1 LQLLLNRYL
10 AVEPMGGWL
19 DAFDKSGQPT
29 AKAMPTSTLYH
40 LFLAFA
46 EVLRVADRLKAQ

>member
-1 LQLLLNRYL
+1 L
-10 AVEPMGGWL
+10 GGWL
-19 DAFDKSGQPT
+19 DAFDQAGKAT
-29 AKAMPTSTLYH
+29 AKAMPTSTFYH

>member
-1 LQLLLNRYL
+1 LLNRYL
-10 AVEPMGGWL
+10 AVEPLGGWL
-19 DAFDKSGQPT
+19 DAFNQAGQPT
-29 AKAMPTSTLYH
+29 AKAMPTSTFYH